1 MAVIQ
6 QDIDE
11 IRYMRRRN
19 LDEEA
24 KIVRNYYA
32 DYIRQY
38 GLDVSY
44 YKMNTEGYENFK
56 NIID

>member
-24 KIVRNYYA
+24 KSVRNYYA
-32 DYIRQY
+32 DYIR
-38 GLDVSY
+38 
-44 YKMNTEGYENFK
+44 
-56 NIID
+56 

>member
-1 MAVIQ
+1 MAVFQ
-6 QDIDE
+6 QDIEE

-32 DYIRQY
+32 DYIR
-38 GLDVSY
+38 
-44 YKMNTEGYENFK
+44 
-56 NIID
+56 

>member
-1 MAVIQ
+1 
-6 QDIDE
+6 
-11 IRYMRRRN
+11 MRRRN

-56 NIID
+56 NIIDQNTVLKRAST

>member
-1 MAVIQ
+1 
-6 QDIDE
+6 
-11 IRYMRRRN
+11 MRRRN

-38 GLDVSY
+38 GLDVTY
-44 YKMNTEGYENFK
+44 YKMNTSGFENFN